1 MQNFIQEGR
10 TLYITAPVG
19 GTVSGQPVV
28 TGKIFS
34 IASETVPAGVTT
46 AVWRKGAYTL
56 SKTNAQAWNQG
67 DSLYWDNVNDV
78 VTNVN
83 TGTLLAI
90 GYAFAA
96 AANPSSTGQVLLA
109 QAAS

>member
-1 MQNFIQEGR
+1 MQNFVQEGR
-10 TLYITAPVG
+10 TLYVAAPAG

-28 TGKIFS
+28 VGKLFT
-34 IASETVPAGVTT
+34 IASETVPVGTTT
-46 AVWRKGAYTL
+46 ALWHKGVYTL

-83 TGTLLAI
+83 SGGLLPI
-90 GYAFAA
+90 GFAFAA
-96 AANPSSTGQVLLA
+96 AANPSSTGQVLIA

>member
-1 MQNFIQEGR
+1 MQNFLQEGR
-10 TLYITAPVG
+10 TLYVTAPAG
-19 GTVSGQPVV
+19 GTVSGVPVV
-28 TGKIFS
+28 IGKMFGV
-34 IASETVPAGVTT
+34 APETVPAGTTT
-46 AVWRKGAYTL
+46 AIWLKGVYLL

-67 DSLYWDNVNDV
+67 DSLYWDNVNNV

-83 TGTLLAI
+83 TGSLLAI

-96 AANPSSTGQVLLA
+96 AANPSSTGQVRIA